1 MFLVGDEPALVV
13 DSQVHIWDASPHN
26 QAIPDG
32 EEYARNLLRRRW
44 ELDRWG
50 SDGVAVPAHE
60 VERVTEHGLN
70 RDVFGAGHVD
80 RAVLQPVV
88 LDDLFVLGFSPL
100 EWHAEMAG
108 WMPGRFVL
116 SGELDPQG
124 GQPGA
129 RGLTPR
135 VRRFG
140 LRGITL
146 CERRRPT
153 GRMSLADP
161 WLRRTLARCAQAGAD
176 VVHVGV
182 GPSTRPAPWRH
193 PSDRLRDEQPTGAP
207 RGRPPRVPRWAEPVR
222 AGSALPAR
230 AGAAARVAPPGFD
243 VRQFRTLAT
252 ALPQVR
258 FVLGAGSLPSAQ
270 LCSLALLPNVYVML
284 TEILPWTGSVGFAHA
299 FGALLGAYGPGR
311 LLFGSG
317 YPMMRPGRLVAE
329 LAEYV
334 FPAELRHRF
343 PPFDA
348 AAKRA
353 VLGGNAARIYRIH
366 HEQLAAPVSA

>member
-1 MFLVGDEPALVV
+1 MFTVGGERVLVV
-13 DSQVHIWDASPHN
+13 DAQVHIWDASPHN

-32 EEYARNLLRRRW
+32 EVYALDLLRRHR
-44 ELDRWG
+44 ELDG
-50 SDGVAVPAHE
+50 AGVPPHE
-60 VERVTEHGLN
+60 VERVTEHSLN
-70 RDVFGAGHVD
+70 RDVFEDGHVD

-88 LDDLFVLGFSPL
+88 LGDLFVLGFSPL

-116 SGELDPQG
+116 SGELDPDG

-140 LRGITL
+140 LRGLTL
-146 CERRRPT
+146 CERRRPA
-153 GRMSLADP
+153 GRLSLADP
-161 WLRRTLARCAQAGAD
+161 WLRRTLARCGQAGAD
-176 VVHVGV
+176 VVHIGV
-182 GPSTRPAPWRH
+182 GPSTRPAPWR
-193 PSDRLRDEQPTGAP
+193 RADEEPTGAP

-243 VRQFRTLAT
+243 VRQFRDLAA
-252 ALPQVR
+252 ALPEIR
-258 FVLGAGSLPSAQ
+258 FVLGAGCLPGQQ
-270 LCSLALLPNVYVML
+270 LCSLARLGNVHVVL
-284 TEILPWTGSVGFAHA
+284 TEILPWTSSLGFAHA
-299 FGALLGAYGPGR
+299 FGALLAAFGPER

-329 LAEYV
+329 LAEYR
-334 FPAELRHRF
+334 FPAEFGHRY
-343 PPFDA
+343 PRFDA

-353 VLGGNAARIYRIH
+353 VLGGNADRLYRIT
-366 HEQLAAPVSA
+366 QSARLVSGAAAGA